1 MAPDSALRR
10 RAVLAGGLG
19 ALTATSGCVS
29 ELRSIAGR
37 EASEQLSLSI
47 STVPASEDPYAV
59 RIANRL
65 ATNLTRAGIDTTVS
79 PMESSELFQNV
90 LINLDF
96 DIYVTRYPAQ
106 GNPDELRSLLY
117 SSYGEEAG
125 WQNPFGFSDLEMD
138 DLLDQQRHLSG
149 ADRAEVVREIQRD
162 VVRKQPFSVVAFPDR
177 IAGIRTDR
185 YRGWPNGGIHRPTDY
200 LPLVRTGETD
210 RLHLLIRD
218 PRVTEN
224 RNPIAVE
231 YRDSGIVTGLLYEP
245 LARTINGES
254 IPWLARDIEWN
265 DGDRLTA
272 TLTLRETPWHD
283 GETVTANDVVFTYE
297 FLTDTS
303 LGNSETAVPTPRHRG
318 RLSLVESV
326 RARNDTDVHI
336 TFTASEIEP
345 ARRALEVPVLP
356 EHVWRERSDTV
367 DIAGIDIAGQTTE
380 ALVWPNESP
389 VGSGPVQFNDASIDS
404 YLTLDAFPQHFL
416 HDGDS
421 TGIPDR
427 FADGVPFSR
436 LRITVVPSDDAA
448 VELLE
453 SNDADGTVS
462 GVGASVVPRIGRNDD
477 IGLTVDRSK
486 TFHHVGYNCRHAPLS
501 NPRFRRTVARL
512 LDRGH
517 IVRDTFEGYASPSET
532 PLGGTWQP
540 SELEWSG
547 TASLPF
553 LGEDGELDVPAA
565 RDAFREAGYQYDDND
580 RLVRRG
586 AA

>member
-19 ALTATSGCVS
+19 ALTATSGCIS

-47 STVPASEDPYAV
+47 STAPASEDPYAV

-65 ATNLTRAGIDTTVS
+65 ASHLSRVGVDTTVS
-79 PMESSELFQNV
+79 PMESSELLQNV

-96 DIYVTRYPAQ
+96 DIYVARYPAQ
-106 GNPDELRSLLY
+106 GHPNELRSLLY

-138 DLLDQQRHLSG
+138 DMLDQQRHLSG
-149 ADRAEVVREIQRD
+149 ADRAELVRDVQREI
-162 VVRKQPFSVVAFPDR
+162 VRKQPFTVVAFPDR

-200 LPLVRTGETD
+200 LRLVRREEAD
-210 RLHLLIRD
+210 RLHLLIGD

-231 YRDSGIVTGLLYEP
+231 YRDRGIVTGLLYEP
-245 LARTINGES
+245 LTRTIDGES

-272 TLTLRETPWHD
+272 TVTLRETPWHD
-283 GETVTANDVVFTYE
+283 GEPVTANDVAFTYD
-297 FLTDTS
+297 FLRDTS
-303 LGNSETAVPTPRHRG
+303 LGGSETPVPTPWRRS
-318 RLSLVESV
+318 RLSLVDTV
-326 RARNDTDVHI
+326 RARNDEEVHI

-345 ARRALEVPVLP
+345 ARRALEVSILP
-356 EHVWRERSDTV
+356 EHVWTEQSDPV

-389 VGSGPVQFNDASIDS
+389 VGSGPVRFVEAEVDS
-404 YLTLDAFPQHFL
+404 HLTLEAFPRHFL

-421 TGIPDR
+421 TGIPGR
-427 FADGVPFSR
+427 LASGVPFDR
-436 LRITVVPSDDAA
+436 LRISVVPSDDAA

-453 SNDADGTVS
+453 SDGADGTGS
-462 GVGASVVPRIGRNDD
+462 DTNASVVPRIGRNDD
-477 IGLTVDRSK
+477 IGLTVERSK
-486 TFHHVGYNCRHAPLS
+486 TFHHVGYNCRRAPLS
-501 NPRFRRTVARL
+501 NPRFRRTLARL
-512 LDRGH
+512 LDRSH
-517 IVRDTFEGYASPSET
+517 IAKDAFEGYASPSET
-532 PLGGTWQP
+532 PLGAPWQP
-540 SELEWSG
+540 DDLEWSG

-565 RDAFREAGYQYDDND
+565 REAFRETGYQYDDND